1 MGPSNRIGFRFL
13 EGEKLNLSDQLPN
26 FASRRV
32 VRPPSGPRKQTPRHG
47 NQKSPARWRRYV
59 RWAFKGLAVGMGAVL
74 AVTGISVFQLSN
86 TLKENNIQLIDAE
99 GNAFAQPSVQDLNGP
114 INLLLVGS
122 DTRQGQGSGYGN
134 EESELADVIMLLH
147 ISADRKNAVA
157 LSFPRDLLVPIPAC
171 PNPEGGAFSAMS
183 RQQINSSIAYGG
195 PVCTLLTIQALTGV
209 KIPYLGVIDFRGVI
223 EMSNAIGGVEVC
235 VANPIDDPKAK
246 LKLDAG
252 VHTLQGREALAF
264 LRTRYGI
271 GDGSDL
277 ARISNQQVFLTS
289 LLRKVKNEGV
299 LNNPIYM
306 YSLAN
311 AAARNM
317 KLSDSMTDLGTMVAL
332 AGALR
337 NVDLD
342 KMTFLQVPSRGGL
355 SGSEAG
361 RVEPI
366 YDQAQLI
373 FDRIANDQPV
383 LIKKANT
390 GFGATPK
397 EYDVPESETGES
409 AEPDEDVLPEWARG
423 TNAATELCSD

>member
-1 MGPSNRIGFRFL
+1 M
-13 EGEKLNLSDQLPN
+13 E
-26 FASRRV
+26 A
-32 VRPPSGPRKQTPRHG
+32 
-47 NQKSPARWRRYV
+47 
-59 RWAFKGLAVGMGAVL
+59 GL
-74 AVTGISVFQLSN
+74 
-86 TLKENNIQLIDAE
+86 
-99 GNAFAQPSVQDLNGP
+99 
-114 INLLLVGS
+114 
-122 DTRQGQGSGYGN
+122 
-134 EESELADVIMLLH
+134 
-147 ISADRKNAVA
+147 
-157 LSFPRDLLVPIPAC
+157 
-171 PNPEGGAFSAMS
+171 
-183 RQQINSSIAYGG
+183 
-195 PVCTLLTIQALTGV
+195 
-209 KIPYLGVIDFRGVI
+209 
-223 EMSNAIGGVEVC
+223 
-235 VANPIDDPKAK
+235 
-246 LKLDAG
+246 
-252 VHTLQGREALAF
+252 HTLQGKEALAF
-264 LRTRYGI
+264 LRTRHGV

-299 LNNPIYM
+299 LTNPIYM

-317 KLSDSMTDLGTMVAL
+317 KLSESMTDLGTMVAL

-383 LIKKANT
+383 VIKKANT
-390 GFGATPK
+390 GFGASVKETDTP
-397 EYDVPESETGES
+397 ETEPTSDSTGGE
-409 AEPDEDVLPEWARG
+409 EVLPEWARG

>member
-1 MGPSNRIGFRFL
+1 
-13 EGEKLNLSDQLPN
+13 
-26 FASRRV
+26 
-32 VRPPSGPRKQTPRHG
+32 
-47 NQKSPARWRRYV
+47 V

-86 TLKENNIQLIDAE
+86 TLKENNIVLVDAE
-99 GNAFAQPSVQDLNGP
+99 GKAFQQPSVEDLNGP
-114 INLLLVGS
+114 INMLLVGS
-122 DTRQGQGSGYGN
+122 DTRKNQGEGYGDDT
-134 EESELADVIMLLH
+134 SELADVIMLLH

-171 PNPEGGAFSAMS
+171 PDPEGGSFSAMS
-183 RQQINSSIAYGG
+183 RQQINSSISYGG

-209 KIPYLGVIDFRGVI
+209 KIPYLAMIDFRGVI

-235 VANPIDDPKAK
+235 VANPIEDKYSK

-252 VHTLQGREALAF
+252 LHTLQGKEALAF
-264 LRTRYGI
+264 LRTRHGV

-299 LNNPIYM
+299 LNNPIYL

-317 KLSDSMTDLGTMVAL
+317 KLSESMTDLGTMVAL

-337 NVDLD
+337 NVDLN

-373 FDRIANDQPV
+373 FDRIANDEPV
-383 LIKKANT
+383 VIAKANT
-390 GFGATPK
+390 GFGATLKDPA
-397 EYDVPESETGES
+397 PEETESSNSGETDQ
-409 AEPDEDVLPEWARG
+409 EVLPDWARG

>member
-1 MGPSNRIGFRFL
+1 
-13 EGEKLNLSDQLPN
+13 
-26 FASRRV
+26 
-32 VRPPSGPRKQTPRHG
+32 
-47 NQKSPARWRRYV
+47 
-59 RWAFKGLAVGMGAVL
+59 
-74 AVTGISVFQLSN
+74 
-86 TLKENNIQLIDAE
+86 
-99 GNAFAQPSVQDLNGP
+99 
-114 INLLLVGS
+114 
-122 DTRQGQGSGYGN
+122 
-134 EESELADVIMLLH
+134 
-147 ISADRKNAVA
+147 
-157 LSFPRDLLVPIPAC
+157 
-171 PNPEGGAFSAMS
+171 MS

-195 PVCTLLTIQALTGV
+195 PVCTLLTVQALTGV
-209 KIPYLGVIDFRGVI
+209 RIPYLGVIDFRGVI

-235 VANPIDDPKAK
+235 VANPIDDPKSK

-337 NVDLD
+337 DVDLD

-383 LIKKANT
+383 IIKKANT
-390 GFGATPK
+390 GFGATLK
-397 EYDVPESETGES
+397 EPDTLEADNGE
-409 AEPDEDVLPEWARG
+409 AAQADEDVLPEWARG

>member
-1 MGPSNRIGFRFL
+1 
-13 EGEKLNLSDQLPN
+13 
-26 FASRRV
+26 
-32 VRPPSGPRKQTPRHG
+32 
-47 NQKSPARWRRYV
+47 
-59 RWAFKGLAVGMGAVL
+59 
-74 AVTGISVFQLSN
+74 
-86 TLKENNIQLIDAE
+86 
-99 GNAFAQPSVQDLNGP
+99 
-114 INLLLVGS
+114 
-122 DTRQGQGSGYGN
+122 
-134 EESELADVIMLLH
+134 
-147 ISADRKNAVA
+147 
-157 LSFPRDLLVPIPAC
+157 
-171 PNPEGGAFSAMS
+171 MS

-195 PVCTLLTIQALTGV
+195 PVCTLLTIQNLTGV
-209 KIPYLGVIDFRGVI
+209 KIPYLAMIDFRGVI

-235 VANPIDDPKAK
+235 VASPIDDEYSK
-246 LKLDAG
+246 LQLEAG
-252 VHTLQGREALAF
+252 LHTLQGKKALAF
-264 LRTRYGI
+264 LRTRHGV

-337 NVDLD
+337 NVNLD

-373 FDRIANDQPV
+373 FDRLANDEPV
-383 LIKKANT
+383 VIQKANT
-390 GFGATPK
+390 GFGASVK
-397 EYDVPESETGES
+397 EGHTADADGTSDSESS
-409 AEPDEDVLPEWARG
+409 SDVLPEWARG

>member
-1 MGPSNRIGFRFL
+1 M
-13 EGEKLNLSDQLPN
+13 
-26 FASRRV
+26 
-32 VRPPSGPRKQTPRHG
+32 VRPPAGPRRELPRHG
-47 NQKSPARWRRYV
+47 NQTPPARWRKYV

-86 TLKENNIQLIDAE
+86 TLKENNIVLVDAE
-99 GNAFAQPSVQDLNGP
+99 GKAFQQPSVEDLNGP
-114 INLLLVGS
+114 INMLLVGS
-122 DTRQGQGSGYGN
+122 DTRKNQGEGYGDDT
-134 EESELADVIMLLH
+134 SELADVIMLLH

-171 PNPEGGAFSAMS
+171 PDPEGGSFSAMS
-183 RQQINSSIAYGG
+183 RQQINSSISYGG

-209 KIPYLGVIDFRGVI
+209 KIPYLAMIDFRGVI

-235 VANPIDDPKAK
+235 VANPIEDKYSK

-252 VHTLQGREALAF
+252 LHTLQGKEALAF
-264 LRTRYGI
+264 LRTRHGV

-299 LNNPIYM
+299 LNNPIYL

-317 KLSDSMTDLGTMVAL
+317 KLSESMTDLGTMVAL

-373 FDRIANDQPV
+373 FNRIANDEPV
-383 LIKKANT
+383 VIAKANT
-390 GFGATPK
+390 GFGATLKDPA
-397 EYDVPESETGES
+397 PEETESSNSSETDQE
-409 AEPDEDVLPEWARG
+409 VLPDWARG

>member
-1 MGPSNRIGFRFL
+1 M
-13 EGEKLNLSDQLPN
+13 SDQLPN
-26 FASRRV
+26 FATRRV
-32 VRPPSGPRKQTPRHG
+32 VRPPTGPKKETPRHG
-47 NQKSPARWRRYV
+47 NQKSPAPWRRYV
-59 RWAFKGLAVGMGAVL
+59 RWGFKGLAVGMGTVL

-99 GNAFAQPSVQDLNGP
+99 GNAFAQPGVQDLNGP

-122 DTRQGQGSGYGN
+122 DTRQGQGAGFGN

-171 PNPEGGAFSAMS
+171 PKPEGGAFSAMS

-195 PVCTLLTIQALTGV
+195 PVCTLLTIQALSGV

-235 VANPIDDPKAK
+235 VANPIDDPKSK

-252 VHTLQGREALAF
+252 VHALQGREALAF
-264 LRTRYGI
+264 LRTRYGV

-317 KLSDSMTDLGTMVAL
+317 KLSDSMTGLGTMVAL

-337 NVDLD
+337 DVDLD

-355 SGSEAG
+355 TGSEAG

-383 LIKKANT
+383 IIKKANT
-390 GFGATPK
+390 GFGATLK
-397 EYDVPESETGES
+397 EPDALEAETGE
-409 AEPDEDVLPEWARG
+409 ATTADEDVLPEWARG

>member
-1 MGPSNRIGFRFL
+1 
-13 EGEKLNLSDQLPN
+13 
-26 FASRRV
+26 
-32 VRPPSGPRKQTPRHG
+32 
-47 NQKSPARWRRYV
+47 
-59 RWAFKGLAVGMGAVL
+59 MGALL

-99 GNAFAQPSVQDLNGP
+99 GNAFEQPSIADLNGP

-122 DTRQGQGSGYGN
+122 DTRQGQGKGYGN

-171 PNPEGGAFSAMS
+171 PNPEGGSFSAMS

-235 VANPIDDPKAK
+235 VASPIDDPKSK
-246 LKLDAG
+246 LQLEAG
-252 VHTLQGREALAF
+252 VHSLQGREALAF
-264 LRTRYGI
+264 LRTRYGV

-355 SGSEAG
+355 GGSEAG

-373 FDRIANDQPV
+373 FDRIANDQPIV
-383 LIKKANT
+383 IKKANT
-390 GFGATPK
+390 GFGASVKEETATP
-397 EYDVPESETGES
+397 EADPSST
-409 AEPDEDVLPEWARG
+409 AEPEEDVLPEWARG

>member
-1 MGPSNRIGFRFL
+1 M
-13 EGEKLNLSDQLPN
+13 SDQLPN
-26 FASRRV
+26 FATRRV
-32 VRPPSGPRKQTPRHG
+32 VRPPTGPRKDTPRHG
-47 NQKSPARWRRYV
+47 NQKSPAPWRKYV
-59 RWAFKGLAVGMGAVL
+59 RWGFKGLAVGMGALL
-74 AVTGISVFQLSN
+74 AVTGVSVFQLSN

-99 GNAFAQPSVQDLNGP
+99 GNAFEQPSIADLNGP

-122 DTRQGQGSGYGN
+122 DTRQGQGKGYGN

-171 PNPEGGAFSAMS
+171 PNPEGGSFSEMS

-195 PVCTLLTIQALTGV
+195 PVCTLLTIQALSGV
-209 KIPYLGVIDFRGVI
+209 KIPYLSVIDFRGVI

-235 VANPIDDPKAK
+235 VASPIDDPKSK
-246 LKLDAG
+246 LQLEAG

-264 LRTRYGI
+264 LRTRYGV

-355 SGSEAG
+355 GGSEAG

-373 FDRIANDQPV
+373 FDRIANDQPIV
-383 LIKKANT
+383 IKKANT
-390 GFGATPK
+390 GFGASVKEETATP
-397 EYDVPESETGES
+397 EADPSVTAETE
-409 AEPDEDVLPEWARG
+409 EDVLPEWARG

>member
-1 MGPSNRIGFRFL
+1 M
-13 EGEKLNLSDQLPN
+13 
-26 FASRRV
+26 
-32 VRPPSGPRKQTPRHG
+32 
-47 NQKSPARWRRYV
+47 
-59 RWAFKGLAVGMGAVL
+59 
-74 AVTGISVFQLSN
+74 
-86 TLKENNIQLIDAE
+86 
-99 GNAFAQPSVQDLNGP
+99 
-114 INLLLVGS
+114 
-122 DTRQGQGSGYGN
+122 
-134 EESELADVIMLLH
+134 
-147 ISADRKNAVA
+147 
-157 LSFPRDLLVPIPAC
+157 
-171 PNPEGGAFSAMS
+171 
-183 RQQINSSIAYGG
+183 
-195 PVCTLLTIQALTGV
+195 
-209 KIPYLGVIDFRGVI
+209 IDFRGVI

-235 VANPIDDPKAK
+235 VASPIDDKYSK
-246 LKLDAG
+246 LQLEAG
-252 VHTLQGREALAF
+252 LHTLQGKEALAF
-264 LRTRYGI
+264 LRTRHGV

-277 ARISNQQVFLTS
+277 SRISNQQVFLTS

-337 NVDLD
+337 NVNLD

-373 FDRIANDQPV
+373 FDRIANDEPV
-383 LIKKANT
+383 VIKKANT
-390 GFGATPK
+390 GYGASLK
-397 EYDVPESETGES
+397 ETGTPETDAATES
-409 AEPDEDVLPEWARG
+409 AGGEEVLPDWARG